1 MLVVLTSQIG
11 DTLWICLIYMKAFFF
26 FLKRTMVVMKISELI
41 LRIVLLLT
49 VNSQVTGLCQKGG
62 SSGQR
67 HSPLCANAIQRAA

>member
-26 FLKRTMVVMKISELI
+26 LKRTMAVMKISELI